1 MMSNMKNK
9 ELHGIWTAIMTP
21 LDPDDCVDEAGMRKL
36 IQHLVAGGVNGLLIG
51 GSSSEAP
58 LLTMKEWVRMMEIG
72 FDEARGKVAIMGGV
86 MESSTHRT
94 IEKMRILEQI
104 GYEYFAVTPAYYITL
119 TIPDEF
125 IRNFG
130 RCYEARGKME
140 MIAYN
145 MPLCVNSCIPVDT
158 LCEMAR
164 RGWFQ
169 YCKDSS
175 GNFAYFKE
183 AVYKGREVG
192 LKMFTG
198 TDALIVESL
207 QVGGCGSITIASNY
221 EPRTFAHAYN
231 AFLRDDKKELDQL
244 NQRILFLADRLIR
257 TGPCWLSGTKYA
269 LSTLGIGS
277 DKVVSPLEPATAKQK
292 TLIDELKMMKRLDR

>member
-1 MMSNMKNK
+1 MAKEKN
-9 ELHGIWTAIMTP
+9 ELYGIWTPIMTP
-21 LDPDDCVDEAGMRKL
+21 LNDSEGVDEAAMRKL
-36 IQHLVAGGVNGLLIG
+36 VRHLAAGGVHGLLIG

-58 LLTMKEWVRMMEIG
+58 LLTLKEWVRMMEIG
-72 FDEARGKVAIMGGV
+72 YDEAKGKMAIMGGV
-86 MESSTHRT
+86 MESSTPRT

-104 GYEYFAVTPAYYITL
+104 GYEYFAVTPGYYITQ
-119 TIPDEF
+119 TIADEF
-125 IRNFG
+125 LRHFG

-140 MIAYN
+140 MVAYN

-164 RGWFQ
+164 RGWYR

-175 GNFAYFKE
+175 GSFSYFKE
-183 AVYKGREVG
+183 AVYKGREAG

-198 TDALIVESL
+198 TDSLIVESL

-221 EPRTFAHAYN
+221 EPKTFAQAYD
-231 AFLRDDKKELDQL
+231 AFLRDDKKKLDRL
-244 NQRILFLADRLIR
+244 NQRILFLSNQLIK

-277 DKVVSPLEPATAKQK
+277 DRVVSPLEPATRKQK
-292 TLIDELKMMKRLDR
+292 ELINELKTKKSKKRS